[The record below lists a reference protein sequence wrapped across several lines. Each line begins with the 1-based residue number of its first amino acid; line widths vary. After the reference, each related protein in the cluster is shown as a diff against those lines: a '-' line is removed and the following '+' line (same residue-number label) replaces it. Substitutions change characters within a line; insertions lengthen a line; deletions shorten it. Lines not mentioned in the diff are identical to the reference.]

1 MQPYEKF
8 KVLGA
13 ESLSDEE
20 LLAIFIRTGTKDNDS
35 VGLAK
40 QILGI
45 FPDRSLLGLFHIS
58 WKRLTDIPGIG
69 EVKAIKLKCLAEL
82 ARRISQTRAREHLT
96 FEAPETVAEYYMES
110 LRHEEREQVILIML
124 DNKLRMISDAVVSVG
139 TVCESIVSPR
149 ELFRMALKE
158 GAVQIMLLHNHPS
171 GDSSPSRADLKITEE
186 LCRLGDMMDLPLLD
200 HIIIGDN
207 QFISLKQAGIIKQ
220 KR

>member
-35 VGLAK
+35 VGLAE
-40 QILGI
+40 QILSI

-58 WKRLTDIPGIG
+58 WKKLTDIPGIG

-82 ARRISQTRAREHLT
+82 ARRISQTRAKEHLT

-124 DNKLRMISDAVVSVG
+124 DKKLRMISDAVVSVG

-158 GAVQIMLLHNHPS
+158 GAVQIVLLHNHPS
-171 GDSSPSRADLKITEE
+171 GDASPSKADLNITEE
-186 LCRLGDMMDLPLLD
+186 LCCLGNMMDIPLLD